1 MWIGE
6 SRAVLAAVMRV
17 MRVVRVVRVACLA
30 GCAVCAGCSSA
41 PDAAKQAARTPGQA
55 PRAPVPVIDRF
66 SARAG
71 HLMVRDQRRE
81 LPGPGQ
87 PIDLDRPPFLTQ
99 GLGPDGAPVRYY
111 NFDVQSAVPATLY
124 RFTRAGTREP
134 VAGQLDV
141 VDVLPGAPGY
151 SDFWRIAWVEVP
163 ATFVPGSI
171 TSAAQARELHASVS
185 GSAIDCPIVPRGST
199 AREAHGVPPAEPV
212 ELWYRGE
219 RVTCLRFGAEL
230 ALDGDR
236 VPTSPIYV
244 TFGSEPPV
252 FRTEPGT
259 PQTHNVV
266 LSLPGDLDYSP
277 LWDVHIYDR
286 SAFDR
291 VRDANSALAAPVVEH
306 GPLVNCPIV
315 SIGARP

>member
-1 MWIGE
+1 
-6 SRAVLAAVMRV
+6 MRLGW
-17 MRVVRVVRVACLA
+17 LA
-30 GCAVCAGCSSA
+30 GGLACSGA
-41 PDAAKQAARTPGQA
+41 HDAAKPSPSA
-55 PRAPVPVIDRF
+55 PARAPGAPVIDRF

-71 HLMVRDQRRE
+71 HLMVRDKRPD

-87 PIDLDRPPFLTQ
+87 PIDLDRPPFITQ
-99 GLGPDGAPVRYY
+99 GLGPNGVPVRYY

-124 RFTRAGTREP
+124 RFTRGGTREP
-134 VAGQLDV
+134 IAGQLDV
-141 VDVLPGAPGY
+141 VDALPGEPGY
-151 SDFWRIAWVEVP
+151 SDFWRVSWVEVP
-163 ATFVPGSI
+163 AAFVPGSI
-171 TSAAQARELHASVS
+171 TSAAQVRDLHVEPS
-185 GSAIDCPIVPRGST
+185 GGAIDCPIVPRGST
-199 AREAHGVPPAEPV
+199 ARAAHGVPPAEPV
-212 ELWYRGE
+212 ELWYRGH
-219 RVTCLRFGAEL
+219 RVTCLRFGTEL
-230 ALDGDR
+230 ALDRDR

-244 TFGSEPPV
+244 TFGSEAA

-291 VRDANSALAAPVVEH
+291 VRDASTALAAPVVEH

-315 SIGARP
+315 FLGDRP